1 MKKHLDIDHIGKTT
15 AITTQVIGSV
25 VYGFVVVGW
34 AWSISG
40 TVWGTLLLALLVA
53 LITAPVLTCVLPVV
67 SLLSGSVA
75 SGAAWVVN
83 ALRGHHSRA

>member
-1 MKKHLDIDHIGKTT
+1 M

-25 VYGFVVVGW
+25 VYVCVMLWW
-34 AWSISG
+34 AWSIAE
-40 TVWGTLLLALLVA
+40 TVWGTVLLALLST
-53 LITAPVLTCVLPVV
+53 LITAPVQVFVLPVF

-83 ALRGHHSRA
+83 AIRGLHSRA